1 MKTPFP
7 LGILAVV
14 LTLTL
19 SAVASPSAPSG
30 DIDSVVFLGQTYC
43 LQMDWCPAFAFYGP
57 MTTPTGYVELT
68 EPDGTPSDY
77 LWVDQGYL
85 TFESSPLNVP
95 PPAGLPLLAKLVEDG
110 TLQEIDQFFPA
121 GRSRP
126 LFMQSGTSDGPT
138 LESPAS
144 GPTVPESSTLL
155 LFGAGVGFVYRRA
168 RRYWRMGP

>member
-1 MKTPFP
+1 MKAPFP

-14 LTLTL
+14 LTLTF

-30 DIDSVVFLGQTYC
+30 DTDSMLFLGQTYC

-57 MTTPTGYVELT
+57 MTTPTGYVELI

-77 LWVDQGYL
+77 LWVEQGYL

-95 PPAGLPLLAKLVEDG
+95 PPGGLPLLGKLVEDG
-110 TLQEIDQFFPA
+110 TLQEVDQFFPA

-126 LFMQSGTSDGPT
+126 LFMQSGTGSAPT

-144 GPTVPESSTLL
+144 GLPIPEPSTLL
-155 LFGAGVGFVYRRA
+155 LFGAGMGLAYHRA
-168 RRYWRMGP
+168 RRHWRS